1 MPRVATESPGFSP
14 IPSKLPLCFQGMSG
28 TFLNLGLERLFRE
41 ITEIK
46 KRNHILVNTE
56 INLKC
61 NCSVIY

>member
-14 IPSKLPLCFQGMSG
+14 IPSKLPLCFQGMNG

-46 KRNHILVNTE
+46 KI
-56 INLKC
+56 IFW
-61 NCSVIY
+61 